1 MKILI
6 LLHER
11 VPIFLKVL
19 LQIHKGPGEL
29 VVCQSKPGQTSGK
42 NKCHVILGSMNAYMM
57 DLVFSHIQLSM
68 EYEKVSGMDIS
79 YFDISLWDIS
89 CGVRS
94 NLQGRTFSDREKKM
108 LILSK
113 YIVLVV
119 K

>member
-1 MKILI
+1 MCWYIAAGTKNCLEAG
-6 LLHER
+6 L
-11 VPIFLKVL
+11 
-19 LQIHKGPGEL
+19 
-29 VVCQSKPGQTSGK
+29 TSGVPK
-42 NKCHVILGSMNAYMM
+42 HPKRLGSMNAYMM

-68 EYEKVSGMDIS
+68 EYEKVSGIDIS

-89 CGVRS
+89 CGVQS
-94 NLQGRTFSDREKKM
+94 NLQGRTFLDREKKM